1 MIKCGKFVIKL
12 WLEKKFSR
20 QFYWLIKKFSEV
32 KKICRHFLVARYFS
46 PIFCRPN
53 KIRHKKNWV
62 DTFSGLLLANKVHLC
77 WLMRGLEKLHLER
90 VQKMSALWLPDRNI
104 DSVKSVKKGWT
115 NSGLY
120 HMSCVRC
127 HMPCAKCHMS
137 PVACH
142 MSYIFWDVAGSKKK
156 WQV

>member
-104 DSVKSVKKGWT
+104 DSVKGVEKQFNKFR
-115 NSGLY
+115 L
-120 HMSCVRC
+120 MSHVLCQVSHVMCQMSNVTC
-127 HMPCAKCHMS
+127 HLSLVTCQQNGVDWRAL
-137 PVACH
+137 VE
-142 MSYIFWDVAGSKKK
+142 D
-156 WQV
+156 